1 MKRIIEQNDTPTTFL
16 LLYGNPLPFQ
26 GTTGPNR
33 LSRRRSLAKK
43 APSPRVAPA
52 IEVSMV
58 KGSNEDPFLEY
69 IIPEPL
75 LDPQTLTKD
84 NILQF
89 RIPVSKGVSVDS
101 VVKELI
107 KEASVLLGSNL
118 NVTESALRKLKENTT
133 TCFHNNVF
141 EYS

>member
-1 MKRIIEQNDTPTTFL
+1 
-16 LLYGNPLPFQ
+16 
-26 GTTGPNR
+26 
-33 LSRRRSLAKK
+33 
-43 APSPRVAPA
+43 
-52 IEVSMV
+52 MV

-69 IIPEPL
+69 RIPEPL